1 MKRVLAV
8 LASASFVVAI
18 GCSDYDIR
26 MGKTLEEMRYAKR
39 LNTNLEEPSTKGTL
53 QGDSIYIR
61 PPLGLKGPTQAFSLT
76 GVDPGKFD
84 IENSF
89 IDAAKGTSLHLVA
102 RVKKP
107 KVAPTAKKGAPAA
120 APVEAVPRGK
130 FIDDVVELVKAAYNV
145 ELTAGE
151 FKAQSESHLSRENAY
166 KVRKIDMTTKE
177 VDIYIY
183 TESSGVREVALIFE
197 FPKTELN
204 YMTPKI
210 KLCLESFAVADRANR
225 SFEGTISDLDAGG
238 GEPIGTGAPPPI

>member
-1 MKRVLAV
+1 MKRVIAV

-39 LNTNLEEPSTKGTL
+39 LNTNLEEAPTKGTL
-53 QGDSIYIR
+53 QGDDIFVR
-61 PPLGLKGPTQAFSLT
+61 PPKGLLGPTQAFSLT

-89 IDAAKGTSLHLVA
+89 IDEKKGTSLHVVA

-107 KVAPTAKKGAPAA
+107 KPPPSAKKAA
-120 APVEAVPRGK
+120 APVETVPRGK

-145 ELTAGE
+145 ELAPGQ
-151 FKAQSESHLSRENAY
+151 FKNESKSHLGRENAY
-166 KVRKIDMTTKE
+166 KAAKLLELATKQVE
-177 VDIYIY
+177 VYVY
-183 TESSGVREVALIFE
+183 TESNGVREVALIFE

-204 YMTPKI
+204 YMNPKI
-210 KLCLESFAVADRANR
+210 DLCLESLAVGDRAKR
-225 SFEGTISDLDAGG
+225 SFEGTISDMDAGG
-238 GEPIGTGAPPPI
+238 GEAIGTGAPPPI